1 MIRFNDKKNNIPDE
15 NPENGPD
22 SVPQSPGVP
31 LWLAGFLGFIAL
43 SVIIGAFVI
52 EARNSAS
59 DYTLSPNIY
68 VPLSPVQQELTELSW
83 VEQYLLDINPFSR
96 PGDHIDQ
103 VNGIVIHNIGNP
115 GTTALQ
121 NRNYFNNLQH
131 RQYRFAGAHFIICLD
146 GAVLQCVPVD
156 ELTFAS
162 NIRNSDTIS
171 IEVTHPDATGSFT
184 HESYVTLVRL
194 TAWLNIRFGLTTD
207 DVIRHADI
215 PGIVTDCPRY
225 FVNNP
230 DAWSRLLEDIDN
242 EMERQIRQQ
251 EE

>member
-1 MIRFNDKKNNIPDE
+1 MISFNGKKNNEPDE
-15 NPENGPD
+15 NSENDPD
-22 SVPQSPGVP
+22 LVPQSPRVP

-59 DYTLSPNIY
+59 DYAPTPDVYIP
-68 VPLSPVQQELTELSW
+68 VSPVQHELMELNW
-83 VEQYLLDINPFSR
+83 VEQYFLDINPFSR
-96 PGDHIDQ
+96 PGEYIEQ

-131 RQYRFAGAHFIICLD
+131 RQYRFASAHFIICLD
-146 GAVLQCVPVD
+146 GAVLQCVPID
-156 ELTFAS
+156 ELAFAS
-162 NIRNSDTIS
+162 NIRNYDTIS
-171 IEVTHPDATGSFT
+171 IEVTHPDATGRFT

-194 TAWLNIRFGLTTD
+194 TAWLNIKFGLTSD

-230 DAWSRLLEDIDN
+230 EAWDRLLEDIDN
-242 EMERQIRQQ
+242 EMERQLRQQ